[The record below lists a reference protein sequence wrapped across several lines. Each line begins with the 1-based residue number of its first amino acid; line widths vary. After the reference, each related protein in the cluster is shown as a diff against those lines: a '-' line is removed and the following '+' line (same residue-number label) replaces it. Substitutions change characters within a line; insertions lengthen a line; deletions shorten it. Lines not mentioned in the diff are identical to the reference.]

1 MVKNPCASARD
12 SGLIPEPGRSPGVG
26 NGNPLQYSCLENP
39 MDREA
44 WLATVHGVATS
55 RTCLRAYT
63 TTTRE
68 ALDTYEHLPEISSLT
83 KAESLEDNLK
93 KT

>member
-1 MVKNPCASARD
+1 
-12 SGLIPEPGRSPGVG
+12 
-26 NGNPLQYSCLENP
+26 